1 MNRRSFSIL
10 LSVAALALASVSAAP
25 AGKAKDEESHT
36 VTIKDLKYDPA
47 KMSIKAG
54 QTVTWIN
61 KDTNDHTVIGDSN
74 DAFKSEN
81 LGSGDTFKYTFKDP
95 GKYPYHCKYHPRM
108 KAIVVVE

>member
-1 MNRRSFSIL
+1 MNRRSFYFVSALFMIL
-10 LSVAALALASVSAAP
+10 LASVSTAP
-25 AGKAKDEESHT
+25 AGKIKDEDART

-47 KMSIKAG
+47 KMTIKAG

-61 KDTNDHTVIGDSN
+61 KDDNDHTVIGDN

-108 KAIVVVE
+108 KAVVIVE